1 MSQPIN
7 LGDHTAELDEQNG
20 VLTLYATGQRMQL
33 SADETY
39 NLLVWLNDNY
49 REALRTLTHPEPGQ
63 QSKQRVGIDAEDAT
77 ERAHEDWANDE

>member
-1 MSQPIN
+1 MAQQIN
-7 LGDHTAELDEQNG
+7 LGNHTAVLDEQSG
-20 VLTLYATGQRMQL
+20 VLTLSGPAQNMRL

-49 REALRTLTHPEPGQ
+49 RDTLRTFAHGRKGQ
-63 QSKQRVGIDAEDAT
+63 QSKQYLGFDAEDVS